1 VDKFFLKKC
10 KIFGEELEITSFVL
24 KFNLMNKRK
33 KEGFILSVIE
43 RYGVAS
49 KELYFV
55 LQVFVLYVML
65 KHGVNF
71 DEDIFQDAFVSVFE
85 KVKYWDIKK
94 GSLLSFLYSLIRDRV
109 SYRKYLDARDVARE
123 VSLLDCDQE
132 SLSFVTVNEILDYGS
147 ETSRLRKSVL
157 EEMLQ
162 GGDSVYRRAFLWRM
176 VSEMV

>member
-1 VDKFFLKKC
+1 MMT
-10 KIFGEELEITSFVL
+10 G
-24 KFNLMNKRK
+24 
-33 KEGFILSVIE
+33 KEKERYIISVME
-43 RYGVAS
+43 RYGISS

-132 SLSFVTVNEILDYGS
+132 SLSFVVVPEILDYGS
-147 ETSRLRKSVL
+147 EMSRLRKSVL
-157 EEMLQ
+157 EEVLQ
-162 GGDSVYRRAFLWRM
+162 GGDSVYRRAFLWRVM
-176 VSEMV
+176 SEMV